1 MLTNVL
7 RSLLSEPREPDPPR
21 RVWRDWQ
28 LVGAFVLLAILEGFL
43 RDELVWRPV
52 AIAVQVPLLIMLLW
66 RRTHPLFSVV
76 VAFGG
81 LGLLE
86 IATTLAGRD
95 SAGLYAMVGIL
106 LFPYALFRWGSG
118 REAAVGLVVMAVPLS
133 VDMVFNPS
141 DPASTAA
148 GFAFLL
154 FPAALG
160 ASVRFQARSRR
171 RDLDEAKL
179 LEREQLAR
187 ELHDAVA
194 HHVSAIVIQAQAGQ
208 LLAASDPD
216 AAQRALATIASE
228 ASRTL
233 GEMRSIVGVL
243 RRGEAEHAPQRGLAD
258 LEDLTHSEEGS
269 PEVEVRLEGDLD
281 DVRPTLQAA
290 IFRIAQE
297 SITNARR
304 HARHATEV
312 TVRVVA
318 DADSVALTVTD
329 DGDVSQFDA
338 DSGPGYGIVGM
349 TERATLHGGTLEA
362 GPGNDR
368 GWTVRAVLPKVGR
381 AS

>member
-1 MLTNVL
+1 MLTNLL
-7 RSLLSEPREPDPPR
+7 RSLWSEPREPNPPR

-28 LVGAFVLLAILEGFL
+28 LVGVLVLLAILEGLL
-43 RDELVWRPV
+43 REDLVWRPV

-66 RRTHPLFSVV
+66 RRTHPLISVAA
-76 VAFGG
+76 AFGG

-95 SAGLYAMVGIL
+95 SAGLYTMVGL
-106 LFPYALFRWGSG
+106 LFLPYALFRWGSG
-118 REAAVGLVVMAVPLS
+118 RDAAIGLVVMSIPHAMN
-133 VDMVFNPS
+133 MVFNPS

-160 ASVRFQARSRR
+160 ASVRFRARARR
-171 RDLDEAKL
+171 RDFDEAKL

-194 HHVSAIVIQAQAGQ
+194 HHVSAIVIHAQAGR

-216 AAQRALATIASE
+216 AAQRALATIESE

-243 RRGEAEHAPQRGLAD
+243 RRGEAEHAPQRRLVD
-258 LEDLTHSEEGS
+258 LEMLAHSEESS
-269 PEVEVRLEGDLD
+269 PAVEVEFEGDLD
-281 DVRPTLQAA
+281 DVRPAIQAA

-318 DADSVALTVTD
+318 DADTVALTVTD
-329 DGDVSQFDA
+329 DGDASYFDA
-338 DSGPGYGIVGM
+338 DSDSGYGIVGM

-362 GPGNDR
+362 GPGNHR
-368 GWTVRAVLPKVGR
+368 GWTVRAVLPKAGR

>member
-7 RSLLSEPREPDPPR
+7 RSLWSEPREPNPPR
-21 RVWRDWQ
+21 PGWRDWQ
-28 LVGAFVLLAILEGFL
+28 LVGVFVLLAILEGML
-43 RDELVWRPV
+43 REELVWRPV

-86 IATTLAGRD
+86 IATTLAGRE